1 MELWPL
7 FSIIVV
13 ALILI
18 PLIKGKRDGRFT
30 RRKAVAI
37 LAAAPILFVLS
48 GLFLANTLVNP
59 ADSVQYQI
67 GQALILA
74 ASPTLLLSGIIIYLT
89 APHEEK
95 NPTTAQPP
103 STMRPDEKPPTS
115 LPEWEKKA
123 RKIYGATALL
133 LIGLLVATWSP
144 LMIFI
149 VGLIPY
155 IIFFIYLLRGKRS
168 LVASLFFLLIWYGWF
183 SAVSCSMSPIHF
195 SQILSEVIKNSPY
208 FGPLG
213 YNVWWMFYSVVMFSG
228 VVMLLLSSLSGVKR
242 IERVMARVFTAK
254 TCALILTVPVILMF
268 ALPPGFVTNPN
279 LRHPSFVTAQAIDI
293 GINQDLTERYF
304 NDTSGEWVYSIAVR
318 YYGDLIITNV
328 SLGGKVI
335 SPPFD
340 NSTVRITE
348 NSSEVT
354 SNYSHSGVIL
364 IRDKALVNW
373 VSLVSGNSRGEAI
386 YGISWF

>member
-1 MELWPL
+1 VELWPL
-7 FSIIVV
+7 LSIIII

-18 PLIKGKRDGRFT
+18 PLIKGKKERKFT
-30 RRKAVAI
+30 RRKAAVI

-59 ADSVQYQI
+59 ADSIPYQI

-74 ASPTLLLSGIIIYLT
+74 ASPTLLLSGIIIYI
-89 APHEEK
+89 ASPHEEK
-95 NPTTAQPP
+95 KPVTVQPPPTTSP
-103 STMRPDEKPPTS
+103 SEKPATS

-123 RKIYGATALL
+123 RKIYGTAALL

-144 LMIFI
+144 LMIFA

-155 IIFFIYLLRGKRS
+155 ILFFIYLLRGKRS
-168 LVASLFFLLIWYGWF
+168 LVASLLSLLAWYVWF
-183 SAVSCSMSPIHF
+183 SAVSESMSPIHF
-195 SQILSEVIKNSPY
+195 TQLFTEVMRNAPY

-213 YNVWWMFYSVVMFSG
+213 YNIWWMFYSTVMFSG

-242 IERVMARVFTAK
+242 IEKVMARVFTPK
-254 TCALILTVPVILMF
+254 TCALILTVPMILML

-279 LRHPSFVTAQAIDI
+279 MRHPSIVVAQASDI
-293 GINQDLTERYF
+293 IVDEGLTERYF

-318 YYGDLIITNV
+318 YNGDLLITNI
-328 SLGGKVI
+328 SLSGKII

-340 NSTVRITE
+340 NSKVMIIE
-348 NSSEVT
+348 NKYDVAP
-354 SNYSHSGVIL
+354 NFANSGVIV

-373 VSLVSGNSRGEAI
+373 VSLVSGNSLGEAI
-386 YGISWF
+386 YGIGWF

>member
-1 MELWPL
+1 MELWL
-7 FSIIVV
+7 LLSIIVV

-18 PLIKGKRDGRFT
+18 PLIKGKKDEKFT

-37 LAAAPILFVLS
+37 LVATPILFVLS

-59 ADSVQYQI
+59 TDSIQYQV
-67 GQALILA
+67 GRALCFA
-74 ASPTLLLSGIIIYLT
+74 ASPTLMLSGIIIYLL

-95 NPTTAQPP
+95 KTATTHPG
-103 STMRPDEKPPTS
+103 EKPATS
-115 LPEWEKKA
+115 LPKWEQKA
-123 RKIYGATALL
+123 RRIYGIVALL

-144 LMIFI
+144 LMIFV

-155 IIFFIYLLRGKRS
+155 IIFFIYVLRGKRS

-183 SAVSCSMSPIHF
+183 SALSDSISPIHF
-195 SQILSEVIKNSPY
+195 SQILSEVIRNAPY

-242 IERVMARVFTAK
+242 IEKVMTRVFTPK
-254 TCALILTVPVILMF
+254 TCALILTVPMILMF
-268 ALPPGFVTNPN
+268 ALPPSFATNPN
-279 LRHPSFVTAQAIDI
+279 LRHPSIETVQATDI
-293 GINQDLTERYF
+293 SINKDQTERYF
-304 NDTSGEWVYSIAVR
+304 NDTSGEWMYSIAVR
-318 YYGDLIITNV
+318 YYGDLIIMNI

-348 NSSEVT
+348 DNSEVT

-364 IRDKALVNW
+364 IRDKTFVNW

-386 YGISWF
+386 YGIGWF